1 MNDTTTSEIQ
11 MKEISKHIV
20 NGKEIIE
27 ADFSNCNEDR
37 IIEILSQVRSIIRL
51 GNKPVCTLGIFND
64 KSLLTPKVMHYF
76 NEGRIDPSL
85 LERQA
90 VVGLPRVKKGII
102 KGHNVLQGNS
112 IRIFESREEAIRYL
126 TE

>member
-1 MNDTTTSEIQ
+1 MRTIEIQ
-11 MKEISKHIV
+11 MKEIRKLIV

-37 IIEILSQVRSIIRL
+37 IVEILSQVRSIIKK
-51 GNKPVCTLGIFND
+51 GNKPHRTLGIFNEN
-64 KSLLTPKVMHYF
+64 SLLTPKVMHHF
-76 NEGRIDPSL
+76 NSGRIDPSL

-90 VVGLPRVKKGII
+90 VVGVSRLKKGII
-102 KGHNVLQGNS
+102 KGHNILQGND
-112 IRIFESREEAIRYL
+112 IRIFDSREVAIEYL